1 MMLFFKDLF
10 LPDTL
15 EKRCKF
21 CNITFKICRQKKV
34 HMFLFHYG
42 KKEQFGGNRRSTLP
56 INILKH
62 GVFTYCTINFN
73 QHDDFLQSVY
83 EVYQPQENKTE
94 AFFEIIN
101 QQRGELITLEDN
113 RA

>member
-1 MMLFFKDLF
+1 
-10 LPDTL
+10 
-15 EKRCKF
+15 
-21 CNITFKICRQKKV
+21 
-34 HMFLFHYG
+34 MFLFHYG

-73 QHDDFLQSVY
+73 QHKNFYDFFTSDIVDDFLQSVY
-83 EVYQPQENKTE
+83 EVYQLQENKTE